1 MQRASGEAIKVKTET
16 AVAVAVAGTRLGG
29 VRGGRG
35 GDDGWLLGRRGNL
48 FMMKSSEIY
57 Q

>member
-1 MQRASGEAIKVKTET
+1 MKVKTET